1 MEIVRGRQTDVVSAH
16 KYILLLFS
24 IDNYLA
30 GCELAIQTHIAYI
43 RQLGREDIK
52 EDLQT
57 TEGIRRVQM
66 MLKSARVKA
75 FLGQMRHLQWNLEAL
90 EKLEQ
95 VHRAIKDKH
104 LIQALISILDFGLLP
119 RDDPQVVE
127 FRAIFSEFDET
138 RKWITFESIKL
149 VLSIVKRLRKR
160 ENLENIRIDHSRSAE
175 DLCREVSNL
184 FYDIREQIKRSR
196 ASERF
201 VDSMEYI
208 EQELKSMAL

>member
-104 LIQALISILDFGLLP
+104 LIQALIVHAYTIS
-119 RDDPQVVE
+119 
-127 FRAIFSEFDET
+127 
-138 RKWITFESIKL
+138 L
-149 VLSIVKRLRKR
+149 VYVAEHSRLRAPAKR
-160 ENLENIRIDHSRSAE
+160 
-175 DLCREVSNL
+175 
-184 FYDIREQIKRSR
+184 
-196 ASERF
+196 
-201 VDSMEYI
+201 
-208 EQELKSMAL
+208 